1 MAEFGDR
8 LGSSSPTGATAQD
21 QLQAIS
27 KQLETEIQTSQDL
40 RQQLEEARLETNTVR
55 TKLEGELETARR
67 ESQKELEKTKEK
79 LDKVQQKIEE
89 AKVELGDLQDS
100 VQALQEVTDVQ
111 ALLDKSER
119 QRNATQAEADDL
131 VRQRDEA
138 RRSLG
143 AAEREVSR
151 LGAELDDALES
162 RTQAR
167 LDKVTVEWELREAR
181 LKAVDLKIERDVAKA
196 GSENYHE
203 LLCKRINEVNDYK
216 RIIACG
222 DFLDD
227 DFDICTVSNLFQGY
241 PILHAGVM
249 TKVCKYWLLELSD
262 MTDATQELSLPYVNS
277 MAYFVFQT
285 AMLEPAA
292 LNHLVI
298 ATFVRTYLDWK
309 YGVGFPQPL
318 VFLEAALF
326 VLANPDQKKVQNFLQ
341 DPSTCILRIVELW
354 GMSYWPGERL
364 NGVKAWYQT
373 IKPRLEQTTLVNRA
387 LVKRLDMGFENG
399 FETATSLVQIACDLL
414 EELSDDIV
422 DLRAGTRMISADNSI
437 LVLQTDPVDAKA
449 RDIQVLPPD
458 AMECTFTRSND
469 VEVTVNGYPRP
480 GMKLVVVLPFIDG
493 FAPPMIVWHGKRKTS
508 TMETKGQH
516 GQRSFEGED
525 SMDRELLIAP
535 HVECIQD
542 PKCAETY
549 LIALGAEQNE
559 IP

>member
-100 VQALQEVTDVQ
+100 VQTLQEVKQWRQQVTDVQ
-111 ALLDKSER
+111 ALHDE
-119 QRNATQAEADDL
+119 QEADDL

-162 RTQAR
+162 RTQTR
-167 LDKVTVEWELREAR
+167 LDKVTAEWELREAR

-196 GSENYHE
+196 GSEIYHE

-216 RIIACG
+216 RVIACG

-249 TKVCKYWLLELSD
+249 TKVCKEWLLELSD

-309 YGVGFPQPL
+309 
-318 VFLEAALF
+318 
-326 VLANPDQKKVQNFLQ
+326 KKVQNFLQ
-341 DPSTCILRIVELW
+341 DPSPCILRIVELL

-422 DLRAGTRMISADNSI
+422 DLRAGTRMISADISI